1 VPVQQSPWRSAID
14 PSGASVFDLPGQGLL
29 RKVVG
34 LLGLDDPNNLL
45 AIGTPMETGAST
57 GGLLDAVAQKFPRFA
72 NAIKAYHGSPHDF
85 KPEPDAPLGR
95 FKTSAIGTG
104 EGAQAYGHGL
114 YFAENPRVAEEYRT
128 SLAGQPELKNLKLGA
143 LNVGQHNGFDYS
155 PRGNSIYEKVRAS
168 LAEDLLIDQ
177 VGLTG
182 VPPEKLQTHVL
193 QRLDEKIA
201 DYTKEWPQAV
211 DAAKQLRADLS
222 KPRAVALTY
231 GERPGKTYEVGINA
245 HPDQFLDWDKPLSQ
259 QHPDVQA
266 ALRKIGV
273 SPDPDAWQWKPHQ
286 ITADDVARRTVPS
299 ASEGDWIV
307 AQKDATGK
315 IQATGGISHSSL
327 RSAEEN
333 AYKRNQLNALAPN
346 DKGEALYRDL
356 QSKLGTRE
364 GASMA
369 LRDAGIPGIKYLD
382 EGSRSL
388 GQVQQ
393 MGDKGNWFIKGS
405 MTPYPTAQAAHAA
418 LDASGQVSRN
428 FVVFDEKTV
437 DILRK
442 YGVLPPLAGAALA
455 NQSQKE

>member
-1 VPVQQSPWRSAID
+1 
-14 PSGASVFDLPGQGLL
+14 
-29 RKVVG
+29 
-34 LLGLDDPNNLL
+34 
-45 AIGTPMETGAST
+45 
-57 GGLLDAVAQKFPRFA
+57 
-72 NAIKAYHGSPHDF
+72 
-85 KPEPDAPLGR
+85 
-95 FKTSAIGTG
+95 
-104 EGAQAYGHGL
+104 
-114 YFAENPRVAEEYRT
+114 
-128 SLAGQPELKNLKLGA
+128 
-143 LNVGQHNGFDYS
+143 
-155 PRGNSIYEKVRAS
+155 
-168 LAEDLLIDQ
+168 
-177 VGLTG
+177 
-182 VPPEKLQTHVL
+182 
-193 QRLDEKIA
+193 
-201 DYTKEWPQAV
+201 
-211 DAAKQLRADLS
+211 
-222 KPRAVALTY
+222 
-231 GERPGKTYEVGINA
+231 
-245 HPDQFLDWDKPLSQ
+245 
-259 QHPDVQA
+259 
-266 ALRKIGV
+266 
-273 SPDPDAWQWKPHQ
+273 
-286 ITADDVARRTVPS
+286 VPS